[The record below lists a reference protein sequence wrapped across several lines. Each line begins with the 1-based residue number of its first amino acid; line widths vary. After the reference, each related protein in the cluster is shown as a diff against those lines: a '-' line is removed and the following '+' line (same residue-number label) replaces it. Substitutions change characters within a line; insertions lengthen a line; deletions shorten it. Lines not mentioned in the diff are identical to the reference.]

1 MMKSGT
7 RKIIAITLIAL
18 SLVFFST
25 GCSSIDKNKFRE
37 LRKSARALDKA
48 LEDTLLPYGQFEQLL
63 QKMTDEITK
72 TKALASTEEEKALL
86 SSYEEL
92 LMTYQEGDLLWEH
105 KIESSIYGWIPRGR
119 VYVDEQLRPIVE
131 KYHFPTESH
140 VVELTNHHF
149 ESISADSLKVIWEK
163 AHEQLKKVKY

>member
-1 MMKSGT
+1 MKFET
-7 RKIIAITLIAL
+7 NKIITLTLIAL
-18 SLVFFST
+18 SFIFLST
-25 GCSSIDKNKFRE
+25 GCSNIDKDKFRE
-37 LRKSARALDKA
+37 LRKSARAIDKA
-48 LEDTLLPYGQFEQLL
+48 VEDTLLPYGQFEELL
-63 QKMTDEITK
+63 QKMTDEMTK
-72 TKALASTEEEKALL
+72 SRALVSTEEEKALL

-105 KIESSIYGWIPRGR
+105 KIESFLYGWIPKGR
-119 VYVDEQLRPIVE
+119 IYVDEQLLPIVE

-149 ESISADSLKVIWEK
+149 ESISADSLKVIWDK